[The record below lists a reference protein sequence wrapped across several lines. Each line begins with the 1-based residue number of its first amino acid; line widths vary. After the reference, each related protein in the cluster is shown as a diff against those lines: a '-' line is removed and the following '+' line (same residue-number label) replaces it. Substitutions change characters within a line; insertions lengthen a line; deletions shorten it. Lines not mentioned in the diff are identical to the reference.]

1 MGLWALQDTATGR
14 CKKGRGL
21 KTLRQWASVLF
32 TSSGIL
38 FMRLLAMLPLRTV
51 RALGKLFGWVLYVAV
66 VPRRRVVMA
75 NLSLCFPEHSAQH
88 IQVLTRQTFVY
99 FAQAWLDRSWVW
111 HAPKSWILRRV
122 TLTGA
127 VEELAGTEPTVVF
140 VPHFVGMD
148 AAWGGV
154 TLRIPRQST
163 TIYTDQSNKLIDRW
177 ILLGRRR
184 WGNMRL
190 FGRIE
195 GVKPIV
201 AAVRSGQPLY
211 LLPDMDFGPQDS
223 VFVPF
228 FGIATA
234 TVPSLSRFA
243 RLGRAKVVTVVVS
256 MTSSGYE
263 VEVLP
268 AWKNFPTDDVVA
280 DTVLMNQKLEG
291 YIRAQPAQYFWVH
304 KRFKTRPE
312 GAPEVY

>member
-1 MGLWALQDTATGR
+1 MRTP
-14 CKKGRGL
+14 
-21 KTLRQWASVLF
+21 RQWASYLF
-32 TSSGIL
+32 TRSGIV

-51 RALGKLFGWVLYVAV
+51 RVMGKLLGWVLYVAV

-127 VEELAGTEPTVVF
+127 IEELTGTKPTVVF

-163 TIYTDQSNKLIDRW
+163 TIYTDQSNKLVDRW
-177 ILLGRRR
+177 ILRGRKR

-190 FGRIE
+190 FGRVE

-201 AAVRSGQPLY
+201 AAIRSGQPLY
-211 LLPDMDFGPQDS
+211 LLPDMDFGPEDS
-223 VFVPF
+223 MFVPF

-256 MTSSGYE
+256 MTASGYQ

-268 AWKNFPTDDVVA
+268 AWTNFPTDDVVA
-280 DTVLMNQKLEG
+280 DTALMNQKLEG